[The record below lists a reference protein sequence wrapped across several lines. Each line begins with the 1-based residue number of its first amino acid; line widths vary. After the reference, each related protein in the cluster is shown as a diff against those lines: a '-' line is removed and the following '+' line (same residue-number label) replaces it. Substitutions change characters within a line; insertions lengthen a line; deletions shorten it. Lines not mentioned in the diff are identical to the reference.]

1 MGNSIPAEIRID
13 VDDSGGTPRDM
24 SQFIMT
30 LGDVTIE
37 QLLEEKHS
45 FGDSWEESLPIGVGK
60 VGDIEIGGLYD
71 DTAAA
76 SGGPDPILRI
86 TTPDTPATGTRT
98 FKVTWKTTGGTKST
112 AVECYRVKYSA
123 SADRNGLTKFKATLR
138 PTGAT
143 TEV

>member
-1 MGNSIPAEIRID
+1 MGNSIPAEVTVF

-24 SQFIMT
+24 TQFVMT
-30 LGDVTIE
+30 IGDVSIE

-45 FGDSWEESLPIGVGK
+45 FGDSWEESLPVGVGK
-60 VGDIEIGGLYD
+60 VADFELGGLYD

-76 SGGPDPILRI
+76 SGGPDAILRI
-86 TTPDTPATGTRT
+86 TTPDLPSTGTRT
-98 FKVTWKTTGGTKST
+98 VKIQYKTTGGTKST
-112 AVECYRVKYSA
+112 AVECYRLKYSA
-123 SADRNGLTKFKATLR
+123 SPDRNGLTKFKATLR